1 MINDNDISFNTV
13 VLIPHYNNLKGLKT
27 SITSVWHPK
36 AIKILVVDD
45 GSDSDQKPDIEEL
58 RKLAASNVSIDVFNL
73 QANRGICIALN
84 LGLEYILAH
93 YDNKY
98 IARLDCGDYSV
109 RNRFLIQED
118 YLKDNNKIALVGSWV
133 KFIGAEGQGLFKIT
147 PPLNHKKIL
156 RYMPVRCNFI
166 HPTVMYRTSVLHE
179 IGYYPAHYSA
189 AEDYAFFYEIA
200 KKYQTANIGK
210 CLTYVFQ
217 DPNGISQ
224 QQRFIQNKSKLKVIL
239 KYSKLNVYSVYG
251 VFFNIALRFFPSK
264 IVQKTKK
271 IIYSYQ

>member
-1 MINDNDISFNTV
+1 MINDNEISFSTV

-36 AIKILVVDD
+36 GIKILVVDD
-45 GSDSDQKPDIEEL
+45 GSEDNQKPDTEEL
-58 RKLAASNVSIDVFNL
+58 RKLAAYNVSVDVFYL
-73 QANRGICIALN
+73 KANRGICIALN
-84 LGLEYILAH
+84 LGLEYILNH
-93 YDNKY
+93 YKNKY

-109 RNRFLIQED
+109 RNRFLIQEE
-118 YLKDNNKIALVGSWV
+118 YLKDNPRIALVGSWV
-133 KFIGAEGQGLFKIT
+133 KFIGTEGQGLFRIT
-147 PPLNHKKIL
+147 PPLHHKKIL

-166 HPTVMYRTSVLHE
+166 HPTVMYRTSVLNE
-179 IGYYPAHYSA
+179 IGYYPSDYSA

-224 QQRFIQNKSKLKVIL
+224 QNRFIQNKSKLKVIL
-239 KYSKLNVYSVYG
+239 NYSKLNIYSVYG
-251 VFFNIALRFFPSK
+251 VFFTIALRYFPTRL
-264 IVQKTKK
+264 VQRTKK